1 MHRHLTSVKANT
13 EHILSPTPAPSP
25 LSSGKQLPSSLS
37 GEGKQGGALKD
48 GQVSVLQTDE
58 AGSPTRLVLTSL
70 GVLPAGLCTPLPRPP
85 ANLPRGQQPFPALLP
100 FYSQHFISQSLTVMS
115 LLPSLKSF
123 TGLSSDLWIS

>member
-58 AGSPTRLVLTSL
+58 AGSLTRLVLTSL
-70 GVLPAGLCTPLPRPP
+70 GVLLQVSVLLFPGLLQTSPEDSNPSPHSFPSIPSISFPR
-85 ANLPRGQQPFPALLP
+85 
-100 FYSQHFISQSLTVMS
+100 V
-115 LLPSLKSF
+115 
-123 TGLSSDLWIS
+123 